1 MYESIFTGRSKVAV
15 ASRRKKLTIFFS
27 DLEGF
32 TETTERL
39 ESEDLTQLLNHYL
52 TEMSTIALQFGG
64 TIDKYVGDA
73 ILIFFGDPD
82 TQGVKADAVACV
94 RMVIAMRTRMLELDS
109 VWRASGIKTS
119 AFSNGHQLRV
129 LHRWKLRK

>member
-1 MYESIFTGRSKVAV
+1 LSPQVYESIFTGRSKATV

-52 TEMSTIALQFGG
+52 TEMSKIALQFGG
-64 TIDKYVGDA
+64 TIDKYVATPSSFSSA
-73 ILIFFGDPD
+73 IQ
-82 TQGVKADAVACV
+82 TVKAS
-94 RMVIAMRTRMLELDS
+94 RRTPL
-109 VWRASGIKTS
+109 RA
-119 AFSNGHQLRV
+119 
-129 LHRWKLRK
+129 